1 MTYLHLEHFPT
12 MRFLFFAIFIASFA
26 FIDTSSF
33 EAHGAE
39 KHLNQTKYIVYV
51 GSYGTGIQAYR
62 FDAGNGQLQP
72 IGITGKITN
81 PSFLI
86 ADHDFRYLYAV
97 SELTGNEEGAVAS
110 FAINSASGGLTS
122 LNSVSSAGLA
132 PCHLALDQTSRM
144 LMVANYTSGG
154 VSAYPIKDDGRIGA
168 RTALMTAQGKGPN
181 TERQEGPHA
190 HEVVVT
196 SDNRFAYVPDLG
208 LDHLRI
214 YKIDPS
220 HAMLTPNNPPFAK
233 QDPGMGPRHMA
244 FSPDE
249 RFAYVAN
256 ELKSEVSVFQHDK
269 DTGALTKVQDVST
282 LPAGYAGENAPAE
295 ILVDSAGKFVYATN
309 RGADSIAVFAIDP
322 SKGTL
327 QQIQVISSEGTMPRG
342 LEIDPT
348 GHFVFAGNQ
357 KTDNFV
363 IFHIDSSSGKLTP
376 TGQVIQTP
384 SPVAFLFVPTT

>member
-1 MTYLHLEHFPT
+1 
-12 MRFLFFAIFIASFA
+12 MRFLPFAISIAFLVFIK
-26 FIDTSSF
+26 TSSF
-33 EAHGAE
+33 EAQGAE

-62 FDAGNGQLQP
+62 FDAGDGQLQA
-72 IGITGKITN
+72 IGMMGKITN

-86 ADHDFRYLYAV
+86 ADREFRYLYAV
-97 SELTGNEEGAVAS
+97 SELTGNDEGAVAA
-110 FAINSASGGLTS
+110 FAINSASGALS
-122 LNSVSSAGLA
+122 PLNSVTSAGVA
-132 PCHLALDQTSRM
+132 PCHLAVDHTSKI

-154 VSAYPIKDDGRIGA
+154 VSAYPIKDDGRIGGM
-168 RTALMTAQGKGPN
+168 TGVMTAHGKGPN

-196 SDNRFAYVPDLG
+196 ADNRFAYVPDLG
-208 LDHLRI
+208 LDHIRI

-220 HAMLTPNNPPFAK
+220 HATLTPNNPPFAK

-249 RFAYVAN
+249 KFAYVVN

-269 DTGALTKVQDVST
+269 DTGALTKIQDVST
-282 LPAGYAGENAPAE
+282 LPPDYSGENGPAE

-322 SKGTL
+322 TKGTL
-327 QQIQVISSEGTMPRG
+327 SQIQVISSEGAMPRG

-363 IFHIDSSSGKLTP
+363 IFHIDANSGKLTP
-376 TGQVIQTP
+376 TGRVIQTP